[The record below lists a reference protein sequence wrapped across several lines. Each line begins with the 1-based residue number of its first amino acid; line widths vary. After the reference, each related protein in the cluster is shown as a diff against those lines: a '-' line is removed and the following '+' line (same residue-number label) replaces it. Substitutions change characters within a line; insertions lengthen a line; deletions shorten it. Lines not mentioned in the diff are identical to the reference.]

1 MGTEF
6 NDALSSQFD
15 FRGLREAFAPE
26 AMYQAFLDVEKAV
39 ALVQGELGMIP
50 AASAEVIA
58 GHCRYESLDPVRLDA
73 GYRATR
79 HPLMPLINELVLL
92 CGPVHGGYV
101 HWGITTQNVIQT
113 GLLLLAKGAQTKLDG
128 LLRDILS
135 HLGRHARTHA
145 ATTMA
150 GRTHFRHAVPVTF
163 GFKAAVW
170 IEELLQAADRLAEA
184 QKRAFTVMA
193 GGAVGCY
200 SALGATGPEF
210 QSRVAARLGMGEM
223 AIPSRAIRTH
233 ICEYVN
239 ALSLLASVCH
249 RIAEEVYQTS
259 SEEYGELR
267 EKLLEGSI
275 GSSTMP
281 QKINPVHCYGII
293 ANSNRLYSLAGML
306 MASAYRPFES
316 DGSTN
321 QLFEDGL
328 VDVIAAISD
337 VLVRTEA
344 LVRDLDLDPSRMRH
358 NLELSNG
365 AIFGEYAMMQL
376 GKTLGK
382 HKGHEFVHEAAVAAA
397 SGNGVF
403 LDEIAK
409 LPGGSALGA
418 DIRAKLAQDGAS
430 GICKEYALHYGALVE
445 AIGTG
450 PLPSVEQRSIGAYLK
465 SAGQ

>member
-26 AMYQAFLDVEKAV
+26 AMYQAFLDIEKAV
-39 ALVQGELGMIP
+39 ALAQGELGIIP
-50 AASAEVIA
+50 AASADVIA
-58 GHCRYESLDPVRLDA
+58 GNCRYQALDLALLDA
-73 GYRATR
+73 GYRTTR
-79 HPLMPLINELVLL
+79 HPLMPLINELVRL

-113 GLLLLAKGAQTKLDG
+113 GLLLLTQRAQRTLDG

-135 HLGRHARTHA
+135 HLGRLARIHAT
-145 ATTMA
+145 TTMA
-150 GRTHFRHAVPVTF
+150 GRTHYRHAVPITF

-184 QKRAFTVMA
+184 QQRSFAIMA

-200 SALGATGPEF
+200 SALGSIGPQF
-210 QSRVAARLGMGEM
+210 QSRVASRLGMGEM
-223 AIPSRAIRTH
+223 PIPSRAIRTH

-259 SEEYGELR
+259 SEEYGELSER
-267 EKLLEGSI
+267 LLAGSV

-293 ANSNRLYSLAGML
+293 ANSNRLYSLAGLL
-306 MASAYRPFES
+306 MASAHRPFES

-344 LVRDLDLDPSRMRH
+344 LVRDLDLDALRMRQ
-358 NLELSNG
+358 NLELSHG
-365 AIFGEYAMMQL
+365 AIFGEYAMMQI
-376 GKTLGK
+376 GASLGK
-382 HKGHEFVHEAAVAAA
+382 HKGHELVHEAAVAAA
-397 SGNGVF
+397 TGKGAF
-403 LDEIAK
+403 LDEIEK
-409 LPGGSALGA
+409 LPGGAALSA
-418 DIRAKLAQDGAS
+418 DIRNKLVRDGVS
-430 GICKEYALHYGALVE
+430 GICGEYALHYGALVE
-445 AIGTG
+445 HIDTG
-450 PLPSVEQRSIGAYLK
+450 PLPSVEQRFIGAYLK
-465 SAGQ
+465 PGNP

>member
-15 FRGLREAFAPE
+15 FRGLRGAFAAP
-26 AMYQAFLDVEKAV
+26 AMYQAFLDIEKAV
-39 ALVQGELGMIP
+39 ALAQGELGIIP
-50 AASAEVIA
+50 AASADVID
-58 GHCRYESLDPVRLDA
+58 GSCRYEALDLALLDA
-73 GYRATR
+73 GYRTTR
-79 HPLMPLINELVLL
+79 HPLMPLINELVRL

-113 GLLLLAKGAQTKLDG
+113 GLLLLTQRAQATLDG

-135 HLGRHARTHA
+135 HLGRLARVHA

-150 GRTHFRHAVPVTF
+150 GRTHYRHAVPITF
-163 GFKAAVW
+163 GFKVAVW
-170 IEELLQAADRLAEA
+170 IEELLQAADRLGEA
-184 QKRAFTVMA
+184 RKRCFTVMA

-200 SALGATGPEF
+200 SALGTIGPEF

-239 ALSLLASVCH
+239 ALSLLSSVCH
-249 RIAEEVYQTS
+249 RMAEEVYQTS
-259 SEEYGELR
+259 SEEYGELS

-306 MASAYRPFES
+306 LASAHRPYES

-344 LVRDLDLDPSRMRH
+344 LVRDLDLDAPRMRE
-358 NLELSNG
+358 NLELSHG
-365 AIFGEYAMMQL
+365 AIFGEYAMMRL
-376 GKTLGK
+376 GETLGK
-382 HKGHEFVHEAAVAAA
+382 HKGHDLVHEAAVAA
-397 SGNGVF
+397 STGKGSF
-403 LDEIAK
+403 LDEVAR
-409 LPGGSALGA
+409 LPGGAALSA
-418 DIRAKLAQDGAS
+418 DIRARLAEDGAN

-445 AIGTG
+445 HIGSGPFPSAEQRAIGAH
-450 PLPSVEQRSIGAYLK
+450 LRAAVQ
-465 SAGQ
+465 

>member
-15 FRGLREAFAPE
+15 FRGLREAFAPQ
-26 AMYQAFLDVEKAV
+26 AMYQAFLDIEKAV
-39 ALVQGELGMIP
+39 ALSQGELGIIP
-50 AASAEVIA
+50 QASAEIIA
-58 GHCRYESLDPVRLDA
+58 SYCHYEHLDLVRLDA
-73 GYRATR
+73 DYRTTR
-79 HPLMPLINELVLL
+79 HPLMPLINELVRL

-113 GLLLLAKGAQTKLDG
+113 GLLLLTRRAQATLDG

-135 HLGRHARTHA
+135 HLGRLARNHA

-150 GRTHFRHAVPVTF
+150 GRTHYRHAVPITF

-170 IEELLQAADRLAEA
+170 IEEMLQAADRLSEA
-184 QKRAFTVMA
+184 QKRSFAVMA

-200 SALGATGPEF
+200 SALGAAGPEF

-233 ICEYVN
+233 MCEYVN

-259 SEEYGELR
+259 SEEYGELS
-267 EKLLEGSI
+267 EKLLEGAI

-293 ANSNRLYSLAGML
+293 ANSNKLYSLAGML
-306 MASAYRPFES
+306 MASAHRPHES

-328 VDVIAAISD
+328 VDVIGAISD

-344 LVRDLDLDPSRMRH
+344 LVRDLNLDTLRMRE
-358 NLELSNG
+358 NLDLSHG
-365 AIFGEYAMMQL
+365 GIFGEYAMMRL
-376 GKTLGK
+376 GETLGK
-382 HKGHEFVHEAAVAAA
+382 HKGHELVHEAAVAAA
-397 SGNGVF
+397 TGEGEF
-403 LDEIAK
+403 LDEIAR
-409 LPGGSALGA
+409 LPGGAALSI
-418 DIRAKLAQDGAS
+418 DIRDKLARDGAS
-430 GICKEYALHYGALVE
+430 GICKEYALHYAALVE
-445 AIGTG
+445 HIGTG
-450 PLPSVEQRSIGAYLK
+450 PFPGVEQRSIGAYLR
-465 SAGQ
+465 STAQ